1 MALTPIH
8 RCHRCTHIAF
18 LIKHNTIYHIGF
30 NKLKTHPLL
39 KLYPKYSVGIHA
51 ELDVIMKSGL
61 DDLSD
66 YTLVVIRIN
75 RNNEIT
81 MSKPCKSCQS
91 VIKMYNIYDVYYTNY
106 NGYFCKL

>member
-18 LIKHNTIYHIGF
+18 LIKHNTICHIGF

-106 NGYFCKL
+106 DGHFCRL